1 MAIAFRSATTAQG
14 SATSLVINV
23 PAGTVNGDLLLL
35 FGTNSLPSAYNT
47 PAGWTPLES
56 PGIGSTGDSALFYR
70 VASSEPASYTLA
82 FSSATAWD
90 SAAVMV
96 CYSGAAGGV
105 RSHSNNVAASSGS
118 TGTPTSPAGIIATDM
133 VVHFYGADEVSQ
145 STTNITLTPPGG
157 AWNTRANVTR
167 AKAGAN
173 LWGAA
178 IAAIDQIGSSAT
190 PNTTSNNSCGW
201 PIASVALAL
210 TGSQNVSPSGIATAE
225 AFGVPTVT
233 VGVPTP
239 ASGPLRRFDPI
250 EKVVKDS
257 RRQSLDAA
265 STALARLGTH
275 THPESS
281 IAGLITDLSG
291 KSNVGHTHPPT
302 DITSATLHEA
312 RYEQHSNQ
320 TFANVTDTKIQF
332 DTAITTCSDV
342 TASGTGNTDFTLV
355 RAGLWRIS
363 AATAWLAATGTRYL
377 ALQTGS
383 TIDVTQRFTQ
393 SALYSTG
400 SRSLT
405 CACSTDIRVAANTV
419 ICATGWQD
427 SGGSS
432 TTDTFWGGVTH
443 IALTWLRP

>member
-14 SATSLVINV
+14 GPSTVINV
-23 PAGTVNGDLLLL
+23 PAGTVNGDVLLL
-35 FGTNSLPSAYNT
+35 FGSNAGPYAYTT
-47 PAGWTPLES
+47 PTGWTLLEN
-56 PGIGSTGDSALFYR
+56 PVEGGDGETALFYR
-70 VASSEPASYTLA
+70 IASSEPASYTL
-82 FSSATAWD
+82 TAAGNIGD
-90 SAAVMV
+90 IVTMV
-96 CYSGAAGGV
+96 CYSGATGGV
-105 RSHSNNVAASSGS
+105 RSHSQSVVSPGTSGS
-118 TGTPTSPAGIIATDM
+118 PVAPSGVIATDM
-133 VVHFYGADEVSQ
+133 VVHFMAGADAAQ
-145 STTNITLTPPGG
+145 NTTNIVLTPPGG
-157 AWNTRANVTR
+157 SWNTRVNLSY
-167 AKAGAN
+167 AKGGAN
-173 LWGAA
+173 TWGSAVA
-178 IAAIDQIGSSAT
+178 VIDQLGSSAT
-190 PNTTSNNSCGW
+190 PTTTSNQSVGW
-201 PIASVALAL
+201 PIASVALML
-210 TGSQNVSPSGIATAE
+210 TATSLNIAPTGIASGE
-225 AFGVPTVT
+225 AFGTPTVT

-250 EKVVKDS
+250 EKVVKDTRS
-257 RRQSLDAA
+257 QALDAA

-291 KSNVGHTHPPT
+291 KAASVHTHPPT
-302 DITSATLHEA
+302 DITSAILHEA

-320 TFANVTDTKIQF
+320 TFANTTDTKIQF
-332 DTAITTCSDV
+332 DTAVTTCSDV

-363 AATAWLAATGTRYL
+363 AATAWVAATGTRYL

-383 TIDVTQRFTQ
+383 TIDVTKRFTQ
-393 SALYSTG
+393 SSLYSTG
-400 SRSLT
+400 TKAIT

-443 IALTWLRP
+443 IAMTWLRP